1 MGLDELNT
9 SKQAKIQK
17 ILPNCNNKDDS
28 SFQQRLYDMGIIPGE
43 KIKMLIKTP
52 LGGPLLVRVMGSNLC
67 LRRDLANTIR
77 LEGV

>member
-1 MGLDELNT
+1 MGLNELNT

-17 ILPNCNNKDDS
+17 ILPNYNNKDDS

-52 LGGPLLVRVMGSNLC
+52 KEKNRSQ
-67 LRRDLANTIR
+67 
-77 LEGV
+77 